1 MEAHLPVRTLNETRG
16 PIRIVLADDAVL
28 LREALAAALAAS
40 GFEVVGQA
48 VDVPGLL
55 ALVER

>member
-1 MEAHLPVRTLNETRG
+1 MRDDDAA
-16 PIRIVLADDAVL
+16 PIRIVLADDAAL
-28 LREALAAALAAS
+28 LREALASALAAA

-48 VDVPGLL
+48 ADVPTLL